1 MNPVRRLFLGALA
14 LIALQVSAET
24 VMLRR
29 TGNPAVISFEYI
41 TQDELTILVKRV
53 DGDAVFTFKWED
65 LDQDWIRQNNPRLWA
80 ERKQLLEM
88 GDSKKA
94 AKPATDDDPFAK
106 EAEAT
111 DARSLI
117 RNLNASLQVG
127 LSGLPLNT
135 NRVEA
140 VCTEFALDENQ
151 FWLAF
156 QELKNASRPRGTAA
170 AKEAAE
176 PMAEEMKEPK
186 ESKEAKETNPK
197 AKAKGKNGAKPKVR
211 PAESRSPESLAA
223 EAAAKRDLEQDTKPY
238 TALGYLRLLAE
249 GGPKAKPIWVMLRRS
264 AADRD
269 TIQAALAKHA
279 ALAGELAEK
288 SELKP
293 AKTELLGLKKALES
307 CQDSIGKV
315 NRDSTT
321 MEPRLANDC
330 RGLLT
335 LLQR

>member
-1 MNPVRRLFLGALA
+1 VNPVRRLFLGAIALLA
-14 LIALQVSAET
+14 LQASAET

-29 TGNPAVISFEYI
+29 TGNPAVITFEYI

-53 DGDAVFTFKWED
+53 DADAVLTYKWED

-88 GDSKKA
+88 ADSKKA
-94 AKPATDDDPFAK
+94 AKPATDDDPFSK

-111 DARSLI
+111 DARSLL

-135 NRVEA
+135 NRAEA
-140 VCTEFALDENQ
+140 VCSEFALDENL

-156 QELKNASRPRGTAA
+156 QELKNASRPRGTAVG
-170 AKEAAE
+170 KEAAE
-176 PMAEEMKEPK
+176 PMAEEMK

-223 EAAAKRDLEQDTKPY
+223 EAAARRDLEQDTKPY
-238 TALGYLRLLAE
+238 TALGYLRLLAD

-269 TIQAALAKHA
+269 NIQAALVKHA

-315 NRDSTT
+315 NRDSTS

>member
-1 MNPVRRLFLGALA
+1 
-14 LIALQVSAET
+14 
-24 VMLRR
+24 MLRR

-53 DGDAVFTFKWED
+53 DGDAVFTFKWEE

-88 GDSKKA
+88 SDVKKA

-111 DARSLI
+111 DARSLL

-127 LSGLPLNT
+127 LSGLPLNA
-135 NRVEA
+135 NRAEA
-140 VCTEFALDENQ
+140 VCSEFALDENL

-170 AKEAAE
+170 GKEAAE
-176 PMAEEMKEPK
+176 PMAEEMKEP
-186 ESKEAKETNPK
+186 KEAKETNPK

-223 EAAAKRDLEQDTKPY
+223 EAAAKRDLEQDAKPY

-269 TIQAALAKHA
+269 NIQATLVKHA